1 MSRRLAL
8 RIEAIVVP
16 SSTPATGKIVFGS
29 GAERLTAIENTP
41 CIVVFFIA
49 EASDGSRCP
58 ACERI
63 FELCRRLQ
71 RLQTRFLG
79 KFRSEKNSCSGK
91 QRTVAGV

>member
-1 MSRRLAL
+1 MSERNL
-8 RIEAIVVP
+8 RKTRVGKVVSDKMDKTIVV
-16 SSTPATGKIVFGS
+16 
-29 GAERLTAIENTP
+29 
-41 CIVVFFIA
+41 FIA

-63 FELCRRLQ
+63 FKLCRRLP
-71 RLQTRFLG
+71 RLQIRFLD